1 MPKLTQII
9 EAKDNASAVI
19 GKASE
24 NYVAAAKKM
33 LGSDEAI
40 AQATK
45 TASRAKMEALTLSQ
59 KMKFAVAKEAAA
71 GDKLQL
77 NLVNQK
83 EKLAKLERQLR
94 SAIKHGDD
102 NAQGLAKQVAEQR
115 KHVSALEDDTKAQKD
130 NNETKEKAKKVVAA
144 LGAAAAAAAA
154 GMFLLTKRTA
164 EQGDDM
170 IKSAQRLGLTVEQ
183 YQRLGFAMK
192 ISGTTIEDQR
202 GSMVRFARTARDAAG
217 GVKIARDAFERLG
230 VSVKDDAGNF
240 KGTNELL
247 LEVSNNFKNMPQS
260 VEKTALAMDLFG
272 RSGSALTQFLNLG
285 TAGIVEL
292 GDEAERLGGVMSTA
306 AAQEGEQFV
315 DALTRLGTAAT
326 GAARDFGE
334 SMAPAISRSVNQ
346 MTASV
351 GELKKQWSEAF
362 AAMGGFTKDSPA
374 IINTFALIAKG
385 GTMAASGVLIAWN
398 LVKAAFFETRS
409 ALVGMQNAFTRF
421 ANKMRV
427 KAGLAPILKEIPD
440 NFQASADA
448 AWMATAEIEEAMNA
462 TTKAIDDVAAAAL
475 GQGDALGEGAKATDD
490 AAEASK
496 RQAEQLRK
504 QAEATKAAA
513 DATKALEKAEKDLN
527 DKRAAHLASFV
538 SGRAKARE
546 ANLKLHEDILKK
558 TQAETDASIKQSARM
573 AESLGAA
580 MGTALA
586 EVARGTGDVK
596 DVFKAMAQS
605 TVRAIQQVVSA
616 LLIKAAT
623 NAGST
628 AAAFGPIA
636 AAGAASATFAM
647 LSGVIAGFKDGG
659 IVPGTGSGDVVPAML
674 EPGELVLPKA
684 MASDLLQIA
693 GKTTTGHFNEGGRV
707 GRGGAG
713 ALAVHFH
720 EGIMPRSPAELDR
733 YVRDKLA
740 PSLRRLKRQGAIA

>member
-115 KHVSALEDDTKAQKD
+115 KHVSALEDDTKTQKD

-475 GQGDALGEGAKATDD
+475 NLGEQTKNENNPARDEEIDRIKQTTAALKEQRDALEDIQDPALVPIPLDKGKAKKKKQLEELADD
-490 AAEASK
+490 AESAARNIGGSLGSAFADVASAQKDLREKSKGSLEEQRKAQKDYAEAVKASNK
-496 RQAEQLRK
+496 AVAASIVQSIKPRIIDA
-504 QAEATKAAA
+504 AVAAA
-513 DATKALEKAEKDLN
+513 GSQAGIPVVGPAL
-527 DKRAAHLASFV
+527 
-538 SGRAKARE
+538 
-546 ANLKLHEDILKK
+546 
-558 TQAETDASIKQSARM
+558 
-573 AESLGAA
+573 
-580 MGTALA
+580 
-586 EVARGTGDVK
+586 
-596 DVFKAMAQS
+596 
-605 TVRAIQQVVSA
+605 
-616 LLIKAAT
+616 
-623 NAGST
+623 
-628 AAAFGPIA
+628 
-636 AAGAASATFAM
+636 AAGAAAAM
-647 LSGVIAGFKDGG
+647 FGLLEGYLLRMNKGG
-659 IVPGTGSGDVVPAML
+659 IVPGSQAENKDSVLGWLT
-674 EPGELVLPKA
+674 PGELVLPRE
-684 MASDLLQIA
+684 MASDLLRVA
-693 GKTTTGHFNEGGRV
+693 GKTATGQFNEGGRV

-713 ALAVHFH
+713 GVVNFNDGAMVQ
-720 EGIMPRSPAELDR
+720 RSPAELDR
-733 YVRDKLA
+733 FVRDKLV
-740 PSLRRLKRQGAIA
+740 PSLTRLRRQGAFA